1 MYTIGFGDQV
11 PATFCGRFVGVC
23 CAILGVLDM
32 AFSLPII
39 VFEFN
44 YLYNLDRDEEGFH
57 FDARGLFDSI
67 ATLEY
72 SILSIKMRNL
82 QKCKLRPEELM
93 GERTEEKMNRI
104 NRFHKSLT
112 TSLRKNKGNVLTLL
126 RQGSFII

>member
-57 FDARGLFDSI
+57 FDAFISFHLMSPR
-67 ATLEY
+67 
-72 SILSIKMRNL
+72 IKNI
-82 QKCKLRPEELM
+82 K
-93 GERTEEKMNRI
+93 ND
-104 NRFHKSLT
+104 KS
-112 TSLRKNKGNVLTLL
+112 SKV
-126 RQGSFII
+126 